1 MSGIWLNQEIN
12 PSEFFLQCCAT
23 SEFSEA
29 MMASLPFKDLAS
41 ALTASDAASGS
52 LTQQGLNDALNG
64 HPRIGD
70 QRPHSTWSS
79 QEQSGIDANER
90 ELLADLR
97 QANVDYE
104 KTFDHVFLICA
115 TGKGGEFI
123 LSECKRRL
131 GNDAES
137 EELETR
143 EQLRLINRIRVEKL
157 VNRS

>member
-1 MSGIWLNQEIN
+1 MSGIWLNKELN
-12 PSEFFLQCCAT
+12 PSEFFIQCCAT
-23 SEFSEA
+23 SEFSDA

-52 LTQQGLNDALNG
+52 LTQQGLNDALDG

-70 QRPHSTWSS
+70 QNAHSTWSI
-79 QEQSGIDANER
+79 QEQSAIDVNARN
-90 ELLADLR
+90 LLADLR
-97 QANVDYE
+97 RANVDYE

-115 TGKGGEFI
+115 TGKGGEFM

-131 GNDAES
+131 GNDAKS

-157 VNRS
+157 VNRL

>member
-1 MSGIWLNQEIN
+1 
-12 PSEFFLQCCAT
+12 
-23 SEFSEA
+23 
-29 MMASLPFKDLAS
+29 MASLPFKNLAS

-52 LTQQGLNDALNG
+52 LTQRGLNDALNG

-70 QRPHSTWSS
+70 QKPHSTWTS
-79 QEQSGIDANER
+79 QEQSGIDANAR

-157 VNRS
+157 VSRS

>member
-1 MSGIWLNQEIN
+1 VSGIWLNRELN
-12 PSEFFLQCCAT
+12 PKELFLQCCAT

-29 MMASLPFKDLAS
+29 MTASLPFEDLAS
-41 ALTASDAASGS
+41 ALMASDAASGS

-70 QRPHSTWSS
+70 QKPHSTWTS
-79 QEQSGIDANER
+79 QEQSGIDVSAR
-90 ELLADLR
+90 ELLEDLR
-97 QANVDYE
+97 QANIEYE
-104 KTFDHVFLICA
+104 KTFDHVFLVCA
-115 TGKGGEFI
+115 TGKSGEFI

>member
-1 MSGIWLNQEIN
+1 MSAIWLNQASN
-12 PSEFFLQCCAT
+12 PSKFFLECCAT

-29 MMASLPFKDLAS
+29 MVASLPFKDVAS
-41 ALTASDAASGS
+41 ALIASDAASAS
-52 LTQQGLNDALNG
+52 LTQQGLNEALNG

-70 QRPHSTWSS
+70 QESHSTWSS
-79 QEQSGIDANER
+79 QEQSGIDANAR
-90 ELLADLR
+90 EILAELR

-104 KTFDHVFLICA
+104 KAFDHVFLICA
-115 TGKGGEFI
+115 TGKGAEFI

-157 VNRS
+157 VNRA

>member
-1 MSGIWLNQEIN
+1 MPEIWLNNAPN
-12 PSEFFLQCCAT
+12 PSEYFLQCCAT

-29 MMASLPFKDLAS
+29 MMASLPFKDVAS
-41 ALTASDAASGS
+41 ALIASDAASRS
-52 LTQQGLNDALNG
+52 LSRQGVKDALNG

-70 QRPHSTWSS
+70 QKPHSTWSS
-79 QEQSGIDANER
+79 QEQSGIGANAR

-131 GNDAES
+131 GNDAEC

>member
-1 MSGIWLNQEIN
+1 MPEIWLNQEPN

-29 MMASLPFKDLAS
+29 MMASLPFQDLAS
-41 ALTASDAASGS
+41 ALAASDAASRS
-52 LTQQGLNDALNG
+52 LTQQGLNDALSG

-70 QRPHSTWSS
+70 QKPHSTWSS
-79 QEQSGIDANER
+79 QEQSGIDVNAR
-90 ELLADLR
+90 GQLTDLR

-104 KTFDHVFLICA
+104 KTFDHIFLICA
-115 TGKGGEFI
+115 AGKGGDFI
-123 LSECKRRL
+123 LAECKRRL
-131 GNDAES
+131 GNDVKT

>member
-1 MSGIWLNQEIN
+1 MSEIWLNQESN
-12 PSEFFLQCCAT
+12 PSGMFLECCAT

-52 LTQQGLNDALNG
+52 LTQQGLVDALNG

-70 QRPHSTWSS
+70 QKPLSTWSS
-79 QEQSGIDANER
+79 QEQSGIDANAR
-90 ELLADLR
+90 KLLADLR
-97 QANVDYE
+97 QANIDYE
-104 KTFDHVFLICA
+104 KTFNHVFLICA
-115 TGKGGEFI
+115 TGKSGEFI

-131 GNDAES
+131 GNNAES

-143 EQLRLINRIRVEKL
+143 EQLRLINRVRTEKL